1 MQGAEAVYEY
11 KDANGRSLYQVI
23 RFPGKE
29 FRRLRKGTNGED
41 IWNWDGVQ
49 QVPYRL
55 DLIHDKPAV
64 IFVEGE
70 KDVDNLISKVGLPA
84 TCIAGGAKALKP
96 LLKRQPDFIQ
106 KYFSGFKKVW
116 VVPDY
121 DEPGREFA
129 EEMAKNLHGTTHVKI
144 LDSEKLYT
152 TFLEEDVKHGADL
165 SDVIEKRVKIGID
178 KDGLSSEMFS
188 ALEGFSSDYEPEE
201 TDGWWEELEKN
212 KIDFDRPPQVETNDL
227 HDTFNGIISGLRSVS
242 KSGEEYNAICPAH
255 DDRRSSLSLAME
267 GGKILMTC
275 HAGCSIESIC
285 SALSPPVK
293 VYQLFANRST
303 ALKERQRTE
312 IPGPRPGE
320 LEQLCKS
327 ILKAEEPDEFDD
339 SHLPPILR
347 EYIQDTSR
355 LTEAS
360 GIIIGATAL
369 TALGAQAGLNLT
381 VTTPTYFVPLYGNL
395 WCLSISESG
404 SYKTTALNVGA
415 QRLRER
421 EGTLLTQISDARSE
435 LKIMQDGDAYAD
447 DDPEI
452 LEKIEFIDRVS
463 SQRRIM
469 PGKASWEAC
478 IDRLESTGGGV
489 WLLSEFGAWLAGL
502 DTSHNKG
509 FRQHITE
516 LYDVPEYFE
525 DVTRGKG
532 SKIIYR
538 PHVCISGVSTV
549 EFLQGMIGKD
559 DAGSGF
565 LARFLLFRPP
575 PKDVIP
581 PALPKI
587 QTKIQDLNS
596 YYLLSEI
603 YHQLDEMTVPLEYEF
618 SPEAE
623 RAFTHYHDSLFKRLQ
638 SESIKE
644 QKVLDP
650 FVKRWSPGVIKV
662 GLLSQFLI
670 DSNTSLLSEAAIMS
684 GVSMCLYAEQCTRFL
699 FNREL
704 GESDHQTKQRRV
716 VEYIANRQG
725 KIPRQSLLVSRVL
738 DGGVKEYNYILES
751 LEESGVLV
759 VTKTEGKVTKGSE
772 VFLTSTLK
780 ETSVQHPNTVN

>member
-1 MQGAEAVYEY
+1 MQDAEAVYTY
-11 KDANGRSLYQVI
+11 KDANGRNLYQVV
-23 RFPGKE
+23 RFPKKE
-29 FRRLRKGTNGED
+29 FRRLRKGSNGEE
-41 IWNWDGVQ
+41 IWNWDGIQ

-55 DLIHDKPAV
+55 DQIHEKPAV

-70 KDVDNLISKVGLPA
+70 KDVDNLIEKVGLPA

-96 LLKRQPDFIQ
+96 LLRKQPDFIQ
-106 KYFSGFKKVW
+106 KYFSSFKKVW
-116 VVPDY
+116 VVPDN
-121 DEPGREFA
+121 DGPGDVFA
-129 EEMAKNLHGTTHVKI
+129 REMA
-144 LDSEKLYT
+144 EKLHPVT
-152 TFLEEDVKHGADL
+152 QVRLLTGTFYRDNLKKEFPGADIT
-165 SDVIEKRVKIGID
+165 DVIKQVSARESGDRLNISQIIYK
-178 KDGLSSEMFS
+178 
-188 ALEGFSSDYEPEE
+188 ALEDYSIDFQPEE
-201 TDGWWEELEKN
+201 KDEWWEELVQAKVPNTVLSE
-212 KIDFDRPPQVETNDL
+212 RTEDL
-227 HDTFNGIISGLRSVS
+227 HDTFNGILNGLKSMS
-242 KSGEEYNAICPAH
+242 KSGNEYNAICPAH
-255 DDRRSSLSLAME
+255 DDRRSSLSLALE
-267 GGKILMTC
+267 GGKILITC
-275 HAGCSIESIC
+275 HAGCSLETIC
-285 SALSPPVK
+285 QSLSPPIK
-293 VYQLFANRST
+293 VYQLFQKSADVLRDKQK
-303 ALKERQRTE
+303 AP

-320 LEQLCKS
+320 LEKLCKS
-327 ILKAEEPDEFDD
+327 ILKAEEPDEFNAT
-339 SHLPPILR
+339 HLPPILQ
-347 EYIQDTSR
+347 EYIRDTSE

-360 GIIIGATAL
+360 GIIIGSTAL

-421 EGTLLTQISDARSE
+421 EGTLLSQISDNRAE
-435 LKIMQDGDAYAD
+435 LKIMQEGDAYAED
-447 DDPEI
+447 DIEI
-452 LEKIEFIDRVS
+452 LENVELIDRRER
-463 SQRRIM
+463 QRRVM

-478 IDRLESTGGGV
+478 IDRLEATGGGV

-502 DTSHNKG
+502 ETSHNKG

-525 DVTRGKG
+525 DVTRGRG
-532 SKIIYR
+532 AKILYR
-538 PHVCISGVSTV
+538 PFVGISGVSTV

-581 PALPKI
+581 PALPKV
-587 QTKIQDLNS
+587 QTKVQDLNS

-603 YHQLDEMTVPLEYEF
+603 YHQLEEMTVPLEYEF

-623 RAFTHYHDSLFKRLQ
+623 RAFTHYHESLFKRLQ
-638 SESIKE
+638 SETIKE
-644 QKVLDP
+644 QKILDP
-650 FVKRWSPGVIKV
+650 FVKRWSPGVIKI

-670 DSNTSLLSEAAIMS
+670 DSNTSSLSEAAIMS
-684 GVSMCLYAEQCTRFL
+684 GVSMCLYAEQCTRYL

-751 LEESGVLV
+751 LEESGVLH
-759 VTKTEGKVTKGSE
+759 VTKTDGRMTKSSE
-772 VFLTSTLK
+772 LILTSTL
-780 ETSVQHPNTVN
+780 TSKQLN

>member
-1 MQGAEAVYEY
+1 MQGAEAVYTY

-23 RFPGKE
+23 RFPKKE
-29 FRRLRKGTNGED
+29 FRRLRKGSNGEE

-55 DLIHDKPAV
+55 DQIHDKPAV

-70 KDVDNLISKVGLPA
+70 KDVDNLIEKVGLPA

-96 LLKRQPDFIQ
+96 LLKKQPDFIQ

-116 VVPDY
+116 VVPDN
-121 DEPGREFA
+121 DGPGDVFA
-129 EEMAKNLHGTTHVKI
+129 REMA
-144 LDSEKLYT
+144 EKLHPVTQVKLLTQTLYRT
-152 TFLEEDVKHGADL
+152 MLEDDAKTGSDMSDIIDRRLRLGIQKNDLSAEIFQGLEE
-165 SDVIEKRVKIGID
+165 
-178 KDGLSSEMFS
+178 FS
-188 ALEGFSSDYEPEE
+188 IDYEPEE
-201 TDGWWEELEKN
+201 KDEFWNELVQAKV
-212 KIDFDRPPQVETNDL
+212 DFPKPREISEDL
-227 HDTFNGIISGLRSVS
+227 RDTFNNILGGLKSMSQSGN
-242 KSGEEYNAICPAH
+242 EYNAICPAH

-267 GGKILMTC
+267 GGKILITC
-275 HAGCSIESIC
+275 HAGCSLETIC
-285 SALSPPVK
+285 QSLSPPIK
-293 VYQLFANRST
+293 VYQLFQKSADVLRDKQK
-303 ALKERQRTE
+303 AP

-320 LEQLCKS
+320 LEKLCTS
-327 ILKAEEPDEFDD
+327 ILKAEEPGEFNTT
-339 SHLPPILR
+339 HLPPILQ
-347 EYIQDTSR
+347 EYIRDTSE

-360 GIIIGATAL
+360 GIIIGSTAL

-421 EGTLLTQISDARSE
+421 EGNLLSQISDNRAE
-435 LKIMQDGDAYAD
+435 LKIMQEGDAYAED
-447 DDPEI
+447 DIEI
-452 LEKIEFIDRVS
+452 VEKVELIDRLE
-463 SQRRIM
+463 SQRRVM

-478 IDRLESTGGGV
+478 IDRLEATGGGV

-502 DTSHNKG
+502 ETSHNKG

-525 DVTRGKG
+525 DVTRGRG
-532 SKIIYR
+532 SKILYR
-538 PHVCISGVSTV
+538 PFVGISGVSTV

-587 QTKIQDLNS
+587 QTKVQDLNS

-603 YHQLDEMTVPLEYEF
+603 YHQLEEMTVPLEYEF

-623 RAFTHYHDSLFKRLQ
+623 KAFTHYHNSLFKRLQ
-638 SESIKE
+638 SETIKE
-644 QKVLDP
+644 QKILDP
-650 FVKRWSPGVIKV
+650 FVKRWSPGVIKI

-670 DSNTSLLSEAAIMS
+670 DSNTSSLSEAAIMS
-684 GVSMCLYAEQCTRFL
+684 GVSMCLYAEQCTRYL

-704 GESDHQTKQRRV
+704 GESDHQTKQRKV

-751 LEESGVLV
+751 LEESGVLHV
-759 VTKTEGKVTKGSE
+759 SKTDGRMTKGSE
-772 VFLTSTLK
+772 LILTSTL
-780 ETSVQHPNTVN
+780 TSKQLN

>member
-1 MQGAEAVYEY
+1 MQGAEAIYTY
-11 KDANGRSLYQVI
+11 KDANGRNLYKVV

-29 FRRLRKGTNGED
+29 FRRLRTGPSGEEV
-41 IWNWDGVQ
+41 WNWDGVQ

-55 DLIHDKPAV
+55 DLVHDKPAV

-70 KDVDNLISKVGLPA
+70 KDVDNLIEKVGLPA
-84 TCIAGGAKALKP
+84 TCIAGGAKALRP
-96 LLKRQPDFIQ
+96 LLKKQPDFIQ
-106 KYFSGFKKVW
+106 KYFAGFKKVW
-116 VVPDY
+116 VVPDN
-121 DEPGREFA
+121 DEPGDSFA
-129 EEMAKNLHGTTHVKI
+129 REMA
-144 LDSEKLYT
+144 EKLHPVTQVKLLTETLYRT
-152 TFLEEDVKHGADL
+152 MLEDDAKTGADMSDIIDRRLKLGIQKDDLSAEIFQGLEE
-165 SDVIEKRVKIGID
+165 
-178 KDGLSSEMFS
+178 FS
-188 ALEGFSSDYEPEE
+188 IDYEPEDKDE
-201 TDGWWEELEKN
+201 FWSELVQAKV
-212 KIDFDRPPQVETNDL
+212 DFPKPREISEDL
-227 HDTFNGIISGLRSVS
+227 RDTFNGILSGLKSTS
-242 KSGEEYNAICPAH
+242 KSGNEYNAVCPAH
-255 DDRRSSLSLAME
+255 DDRKSSLSLAM
-267 GGKILMTC
+267 GAGKILLTC
-275 HAGCSIESIC
+275 HAGCSLESIC
-285 SALSPPVK
+285 SSFSPPLK
-293 VYQLFANRST
+293 VHQLFQKSSD
-303 ALKERQRTE
+303 ALKQKQKET

-327 ILKAEEPDEFDD
+327 ILKAEEPEEFNDA
-339 SHLPPILR
+339 HLPPILR
-347 EYIQDTSR
+347 EYISDTSK

-360 GIIIGATAL
+360 GIIIGSTAL
-369 TALGAQAGLNLT
+369 SALGAQAGLNLT

-421 EGTLLTQISDARSE
+421 EGNLLSQISDNRAE
-435 LKIMQDGDAYAD
+435 LRIMEDGDAYGE
-447 DDPEI
+447 DDPEMVDMRELI
-452 LEKIEFIDRVS
+452 YRLE

-478 IDRLESTGGGV
+478 IDRLEATGGGV

-502 DTSHNKG
+502 ETSHNKG

-532 SKIIYR
+532 SKVIYR
-538 PHVCISGVSTV
+538 PFVAISGVSTV

-581 PALPKI
+581 PALPKV
-587 QTKIQDLNS
+587 QTRVQDLNS

-603 YHQLDEMTVPLEYEF
+603 YNQLEEMTVPLEYEF
-618 SPEAE
+618 SPEGE
-623 RAFTHYHDSLFKRLQ
+623 RAFIHYHDSLFKRLQ
-638 SESIKE
+638 SETIKE

-650 FVKRWSPGVIKV
+650 FVKRWSPGVIKI

-670 DSNTSLLSEAAIMS
+670 DSNTSSLSEAAIMS

-716 VEYIANRQG
+716 VEYIANRKG

-751 LEESGVLV
+751 LEEAGVLL
-759 VTKTEGKVTKGSE
+759 VTKTDGRVTKGSE
-772 VFLTSTLK
+772 LILTSTLAQDLK
-780 ETSVQHPNTVN
+780 